1 VKIIGNIVLGYI
13 FITGACY
20 DLLLQIDKQQ
30 QINERFGLVE
40 NPDAVINDLI
50 TYKWSVK

>member
-1 VKIIGNIVLGYI
+1 MRIIGNIVLGYI

-30 QINERFGLVE
+30 KINERFGGVE
-40 NPDAVINDLI
+40 NPDAIINDVI
-50 TYKWSVK
+50 TYKWSGK